1 MTATPAQ
8 ERPGRTAA
16 RLVQGAVSGV
26 VLVAVLLVGLAT
38 IVVPVVL
45 GATPYTVLTRSM
57 EPGMPP
63 GTLVVTRPVSVD
75 DIGTGD
81 VVTYQ
86 LRSGEPT
93 VVTHRVIGVG
103 SNALGETVFSTMGD
117 ANAVPDEPV
126 RAVQVRGVVVYQ
138 VPYLGYVNTWVGA
151 NRPGWLLKSVAG
163 ALILYGIVLVGIGVR
178 DRVRRKAADEAPASV
193 PVGPVP
199 ADVGTSVAV
208 RARPTGTAVEPSS
221 PPPAGRSRSAP
232 APAVVVTLVVLTG
245 VVLGVALL
253 ARRDR

>member
-1 MTATPAQ
+1 MTDTPAP
-8 ERPGRTAA
+8 ERARRTAV
-16 RLVQGAVSGV
+16 RLVQGALSGV

-38 IVVPVVL
+38 IVVPVLL

-63 GTLVVTRPVSVD
+63 GTLVVTRPVPVD
-75 DIGTGD
+75 TIGTGD

-126 RAVQVRGVVVYQ
+126 REVQVRGVVVYQ

-151 NRPGWLLKSVAG
+151 NRPGWLLKSVA
-163 ALILYGIVLVGIGVR
+163 AVLILYGVVLVAAGVR
-178 DRVRRKAADEAPASV
+178 DRVRRRGSDEAV
-193 PVGPVP
+193 PVAPPAVAEVRSDGPAP
-199 ADVGTSVAV
+199 AVAGTSVAV
-208 RARPTGTAVEPSS
+208 PARRTS
-221 PPPAGRSRSAP
+221 
-232 APAVVVTLVVLTG
+232 VVVALVVLTG
-245 VVLGVALL
+245 AVLGIALL